1 MNDKTR
7 KIADFRHNIKK
18 NQIIFLT
25 TNFWLV
31 HTDYNEI
38 VDWRCNL

>member
-1 MNDKTR
+1 MNDKTM
-7 KIADFRHNIKK
+7 KIADFSYNIKK
-18 NQIIFLT
+18 NQIIFLN

-38 VDWRCNL
+38 VDGRCNL